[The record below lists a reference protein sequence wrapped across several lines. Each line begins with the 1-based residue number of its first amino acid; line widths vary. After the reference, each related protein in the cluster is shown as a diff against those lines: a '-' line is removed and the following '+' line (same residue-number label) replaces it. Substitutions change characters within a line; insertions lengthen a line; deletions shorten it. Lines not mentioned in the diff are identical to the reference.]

1 MSRRCG
7 SRPECKQSAI
17 CLRPFGVTREL
28 LGSRAVKEVLKA
40 IVKYPRAVTVL
51 AMSIALTLPAVAV
64 ALSHSK
70 VRSGYYASLG
80 GVASADVEFHVH
92 GHGKIPDLSLGCAP
106 AMPSESATTVDIAVH
121 APVLAVSSSGRFS
134 YNGPAEV
141 TEDYA
146 GAPKIGTTTLTIS
159 GYHVNGPVR
168 HYTFEGR
175 QLQQTTAFKGTA
187 GSPAC
192 APPSVLKFTLFGPIP
207 GE

>member
-1 MSRRCG
+1 MKG
-7 SRPECKQSAI
+7 AFKVIA
-17 CLRPFGVTREL
+17 T
-28 LGSRAVKEVLKA
+28 
-40 IVKYPRAVTVL
+40 YPRAATV
-51 AMSIALTLPAVAV
+51 VAV
-64 ALSHSK
+64 SAALMLPGVAAALSHSG
-70 VRSGYYASLG
+70 VRNGYYASLA

-92 GHGKIPDLSLGCAP
+92 GRGKIPDLSLGCAP
-106 AMPSESATTVDIAVH
+106 AVPSASATTVGIAVH
-121 APVLAVSSSGRFS
+121 APVLALSGAGRFS

-175 QLQQTTAFKGTA
+175 HLQETTAFKGTA
-187 GSPAC
+187 SSPAC
-192 APPSVLKFTLFGPIP
+192 APPSVLKFTLFGPVP

>member
-1 MSRRCG
+1 M
-7 SRPECKQSAI
+7 K
-17 CLRPFGVTREL
+17 GV
-28 LGSRAVKEVLKA
+28 SRA
-40 IVKYPRAVTVL
+40 IGTYPRAVAVVAL
-51 AMSIALTLPAVAV
+51 SIALTLPGVAV
-64 ALSHSK
+64 AISHTR
-70 VRSGYYASLG
+70 VRNGYYASLV

-141 TEDYA
+141 TEDYS

-175 QLQQTTAFKGTA
+175 HLQETTAFKGTA
-187 GSPAC
+187 GSPVC
-192 APPSVLKFTLFGPIP
+192 APPSVLKFTLFGPVP